1 MTRELYGALAIYI
14 GDLYANPVCLLL
26 LMALVLGVYLAT
38 TLIDQVRKQVWK
50 LLLAPVIGWIESA
63 LVGRLKL

>member
-1 MTRELYGALAIYI
+1 
-14 GDLYANPVCLLL
+14 
-26 LMALVLGVYLAT
+26 MALVLGVYLAT